1 VWLPDLTA
9 AYAQVSRGLA
19 AAVISGEISADECA
33 RRLCAFIEFDEV
45 IYHEL
50 PATLETFARM
60 CWLYGS
66 ELYDDNGGN
75 QQLLAAAA
83 ALTAGQA

>member
-1 VWLPDLTA
+1 MA
-9 AYAQVSRGLA
+9 GHSKHR
-19 AAVISGEISADECA
+19 S
-33 RRLCAFIEFDEV
+33 
-45 IYHEL
+45 L

-83 ALTAGQA
+83 ALAASQA